1 MLLGAPKVLHTYYA
15 SLGIMTTRCEVC
27 YCTFVYIKDM
37 KVFVYLITTLCI
49 VLDLI
54 GSYEGHWLFEVL
66 HFVTVCLGHF
76 SGEM

>member
-1 MLLGAPKVLHTYYA
+1 MQFLVLCRPGARSATA
-15 SLGIMTTRCEVC
+15 R
-27 YCTFVYIKDM
+27 FVYIKDM